1 MMASLPLPVVQALSD
16 PDIILSAQLQAF
28 YYDQFLALRNVFF
41 PIYKNSIT
49 SLIGPSGCGKST
61 VLRCFNRLNDMI
73 KGARLEGQ
81 VLFHNRNIY
90 HPKEDPIELRRQIG
104 MVFQQPNPFDKSIYN
119 NVAFGPRLWKH
130 TGDIEHIVERS
141 LRQAGLWHEVKDR
154 LKDNALALSGG
165 QQQRLCIAR
174 TIAVQPEV
182 ILMDEPCAALD
193 PQSTHQVE
201 ELIKELKAQ
210 CAIVIVTHNMQQAS
224 RISDM
229 TAFFNVEMN
238 DQGKTG
244 ELVEYNQT
252 PIIFQA
258 PIQELTRQ
266 YVTGRFG

>member
-1 MMASLPLPVVQALSD
+1 M
-16 PDIILSAQLQAF
+16 
-28 YYDQFLALRNVFF
+28 
-41 PIYKNSIT
+41 
-49 SLIGPSGCGKST
+49 
-61 VLRCFNRLNDMI
+61 NDLV

-81 VLFHNRNIY
+81 VLFHNHNIY
-90 HPKEDPIELRRQIG
+90 NPQEDAIELRRQIG

-119 NVAFGPRLWKH
+119 NVAFGPRLRSYA
-130 TGDIEHIVERS
+130 GDIEQIVERS
-141 LRQAGLWHEVKDR
+141 LRQVGLWHEVKDR

-201 ELIKELKAQ
+201 AVIKELKEQ
-210 CAIVIVTHNMQQAS
+210 CTIVIVTHNMQQAS

-238 DQGKTG
+238 DRGKTG
-244 ELVEYNQT
+244 ELVEYDQT
-252 PIIFQA
+252 PIIFQDPA
-258 PIQELTRQ
+258 EELTRQ